1 MHTRS
6 SNSKLVEP
14 YLKPV
19 CTLNRRP
26 SSIEMGESIRHEGYK
41 RPGTTKSC
49 LPTILDINNF
59 HHFLDILENYNPI
72 DDEPMW
78 AADCVIAPTLGSTI
92 TIPET
97 ANELAIKETP
107 NEAIRLMMFPLSLT
121 GEEKTWL
128 DELNEGTI
136 KMWDKLSPAV
146 DLVVLVCQLNINLK
160 LDNQLIDPTRQHIT
174 YEWDEEDVLSD
185 DNEMVE
191 VKVLMALSDD
201 ENVVVGKESARNDE

>member
-41 RPGTTKSC
+41 RPGTTKS
-49 LPTILDINNF
+49 
-59 HHFLDILENYNPI
+59 Y
-72 DDEPMW
+72 DEPMW
-78 AADCVIAPTLGSTI
+78 AADCVVAPTLGSTI

-146 DLVVLVCQLNINLK
+146 
-160 LDNQLIDPTRQHIT
+160 
-174 YEWDEEDVLSD
+174 E
-185 DNEMVE
+185 
-191 VKVLMALSDD
+191 
-201 ENVVVGKESARNDE
+201 